1 MRQLQLFDDLILTP
15 RADLKEAKRLL
26 AGLRKKGI
34 VFGTDEAGRG
44 ALAGP
49 VLAASVYLTKE
60 QEDKL
65 LGLKL
70 RDSKKMTANRREKLF
85 AAMNDMG
92 VIWSVSSGSINRIEK
107 DNILVASLWTMGK
120 SARKLAATMG
130 ADPICVIVD
139 GTERIEKLKYPQW
152 TLIQADNLI
161 PAVSAASIIAKVLRD
176 RLMVKLGRKYPLY
189 QFDKN
194 KGYPTQEHMDMV
206 AKIGM
211 CPVHRPYFCKKI
223 IELNRGPFTDAAD

>member
-1 MRQLQLFDDLILTP
+1 MFDDLILTP
-15 RADLKEAKRLL
+15 RADLKEARRLL

-60 QEDKL
+60 QEDEL
-65 LGLKL
+65 LALRL
-70 RDSKKMTANRREKLF
+70 RDSKKMNAKRREKLF
-85 AAMNDMG
+85 EAMNDMG
-92 VIWSVSSGSINRIEK
+92 VIWSISSGSIDMIER

-120 SARKLAATMG
+120 SAKKLATTMG
-130 ADPICVIVD
+130 VSPVCVIVD

-161 PAVSAASIIAKVLRD
+161 PAVSAASVIAKVLRD
-176 RLMVKLGRKYPLY
+176 RLMVKFSKKYPLY
-189 QFDKN
+189 EFEKN
-194 KGYPTQEHMDMV
+194 KGYPTPYHMDMV
-206 AKIGM
+206 ARIGM
-211 CPVHRPYFCKKI
+211 CPIHRPYFCKKI
-223 IELNRGPFTDAAD
+223 IELNRGPFTNASN